1 MYVNLLTDGGS
12 KDWGQFTRLLGLSS
26 AYELRTRI
34 EAALAKLNEFNAS
47 VSSPLYTSLVIFLEE
62 LKRLE
67 NEPIAEDTSTTSPKS
82 QNVFVPQGKRLD
94 KFELK
99 AQLMATA
106 KQARPTTKF
115 DEIRTEIVEWLNTD
129 LRNGLRP
136 PSTSIFHEIFY
147 AGSQVQ
153 SNLDIVP
160 WIRRQVNPVPRVA
173 ISKALSNPASY
184 LGCNCCSANDQ
195 DSGLSPT
202 MPDICIAFKLHTEC
216 GRLINLYDWMT
227 SFNCVLKKNEEDDSE
242 EIEPIVQAR
251 FIRSVAQLQLLGF
264 IQSSKRKTD
273 HVARLTWGV

>member
-82 QNVFVPQGKRLD
+82 QNVFVPQGKKLD

-99 AQLMATA
+99 AVSFITIVRFLKIDFKFCFLQQLMATA

-153 SNLDIVP
+153 SN
-160 WIRRQVNPVPRVA
+160 
-173 ISKALSNPASY
+173 
-184 LGCNCCSANDQ
+184 
-195 DSGLSPT
+195 
-202 MPDICIAFKLHTEC
+202 
-216 GRLINLYDWMT
+216 
-227 SFNCVLKKNEEDDSE
+227 
-242 EIEPIVQAR
+242 
-251 FIRSVAQLQLLGF
+251 
-264 IQSSKRKTD
+264 
-273 HVARLTWGV
+273 